1 VKNLFI
7 YSLTAFVFSSVLWIM
22 WSFFTVQSGIFPNW
36 MGSLMYL
43 PHAARVLMVVY
54 FGWRSIP
61 GLYLAELWGPYY
73 LAEDAYNFALWIPS
87 AISVLSVSAALYALK
102 FFGFPLG
109 TTIQSPLNKRNYKHI
124 GLITMIS
131 AFFNALLVNVY
142 LSQIHANFE
151 PVDADI
157 NQVLRFFIGDMLGV
171 LVVFIFLATFL
182 KPVLQ
187 QSQSKS

>member
-1 VKNLFI
+1 MKNLFI

-22 WSFFTVQSGIFPNW
+22 WSFFTVQSGIVPNW
-36 MGSLMYL
+36 VGSLMYL

-54 FGWRSIP
+54 FGWRSMP

-73 LAEDAYNFALWIPS
+73 LADDAYNFALWIPS
-87 AISVLSVSAALYALK
+87 AISVLSVSAALYSLK
-102 FFGFPLG
+102 FFGLPLG

-151 PVDADI
+151 PVEADI
-157 NQVLRFFIGDMLGV
+157 NQVLRFFVGDMLGV
-171 LVVFIFLATFL
+171 LVVFIFLAMFL

-187 QSQSKS
+187 QSQSKT

>member
-1 VKNLFI
+1 MKNLFI

-22 WSFFTVQSGIFPNW
+22 WSFFTVQSGIVPNW

-73 LAEDAYNFALWIPS
+73 LADDAYNFALWIPS
-87 AISVLSVSAALYALK
+87 AISVLSVSAALFSLK

-109 TTIQSPLNKRNYKHI
+109 TTIKSPLNKRNYKHI

-151 PVDADI
+151 SMEADI
-157 NQVLRFFIGDMLGV
+157 NQVLRFFVGDMFGV
-171 LVVFIFLATFL
+171 LVVFIFLAMFL

-187 QSQSKS
+187 QSQSKT

>member
-1 VKNLFI
+1 MKNLFI
-7 YSLTAFVFSSVLWIM
+7 YSLTAFVFSSVLWII
-22 WSFFTVQSGIFPNW
+22 WSFFTVQSGIVPNW

-54 FGWRSIP
+54 FGWRAIP
-61 GLYLAELWGPYY
+61 GLYLAELWGPNY
-73 LAEDAYNFALWIPS
+73 LAEEAYDFALWIPS
-87 AISVLSVSAALYALK
+87 AISVLSVSAALYSLK

-151 PVDADI
+151 TVDADI
-157 NQVLRFFIGDMLGV
+157 TQVLRFFIGDMLGV

-182 KPVLQ
+182 KPIL
-187 QSQSKS
+187 SKSSN